1 MNLKA
6 AQKERTHQE
15 ILASAA
21 KLLRGKGVSGA
32 RVLDVMK
39 GAGLTVGGFYAHFA
53 SKEALIDETLRRT
66 ASELRAQ
73 LFAGLAEKPESDRA
87 EVVLKRYLSARH
99 RDNPDTGCPF
109 PSITGEI
116 ATQHEAHRDV
126 LAEQFNALA
135 CELEPL
141 LPGRASSARALAV
154 GLAALMV
161 GGLSMARALGKSD
174 LSEEVLRACRAFGR
188 LALSTAS
195 SASERKP

>member
-6 AQKERTHQE
+6 EQKERTHEE

-21 KLLRGKGVSGA
+21 RLLRERGVAGA

-66 ASELRAQ
+66 ASELRSS
-73 LFAGLAEKPESDRA
+73 LFAGLGEKPEHDRA

-99 RDNPDTGCPF
+99 RDNPEEGCPF

-126 LAEQFNALA
+126 LAEQVDALMR
-135 CELEPL
+135 ELEPL
-141 LPGRASSARALAV
+141 IPGRAHAARTIAV
-154 GLAALMV
+154 GLTALMI
-161 GGLSMARALGKSD
+161 GGLSVARALGKTALSD
-174 LSEEVLRACRAFGR
+174 EVLRACRAFGR
-188 LALSTAS
+188 LALSAAVS
-195 SASERKP
+195 SERKP

>member
-6 AQKERTHQE
+6 EQKERTHE
-15 ILASAA
+15 DILASAA
-21 KLLRGKGVSGA
+21 RLLRSKGVSGA

-66 ASELRAQ
+66 ARELRAL
-73 LFAGLAEKPESDRA
+73 LFAGLADKPEDDRA

-109 PSITGEI
+109 PSVTGEI

-126 LAEQFNALA
+126 LAEQLDALVA
-135 CELEPL
+135 ELEPL
-141 LPGRASSARALAV
+141 LPGRTSAARTTAV
-154 GLAALMV
+154 GLVALMI
-161 GGLSMARALGKSD
+161 GGLSVARALGKTD
-174 LSEEVLRACRAFGR
+174 LSDEVLRACRAFGR
-188 LALSTAS
+188 HALSAAGSTG
-195 SASERKP
+195 ERKR